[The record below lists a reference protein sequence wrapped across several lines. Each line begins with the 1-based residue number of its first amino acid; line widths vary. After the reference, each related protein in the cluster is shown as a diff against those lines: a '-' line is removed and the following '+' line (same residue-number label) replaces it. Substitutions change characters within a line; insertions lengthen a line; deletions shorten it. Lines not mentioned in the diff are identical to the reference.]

1 MSQERVP
8 SNNNNPLGI
17 FNQAVIVVA
26 GQVGC
31 LTFLIILAALIL
43 GLLLDR
49 LLNTRPLFTILFM
62 VGSMPLTWVAI
73 LWVVNRSKDRFNIK
87 PASKASPKSDW
98 EEAER
103 DRD

>member
-1 MSQERVP
+1 MP
-8 SNNNNPLGI
+8 SNPNGLPGI
-17 FNQAVIVVA
+17 LNQAVIVVA

-43 GLLLDR
+43 GLLLDQ
-49 LLNTRPLFTILFM
+49 LLQTRPLFTILLM
-62 VGSMPLTWVAI
+62 VASMPLTWVAI

-87 PASKASPKSDW
+87 PASTASPKPDW